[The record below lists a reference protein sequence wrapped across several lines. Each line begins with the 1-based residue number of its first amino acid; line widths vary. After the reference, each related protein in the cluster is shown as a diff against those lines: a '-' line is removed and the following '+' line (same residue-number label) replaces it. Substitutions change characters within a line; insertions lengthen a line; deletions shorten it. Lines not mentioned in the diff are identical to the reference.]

1 MKNRDRYLLKV
12 NEYDLLC
19 RLQVAFGSGY
29 CQCVIKALIGKDYPC
44 KDDYV
49 CGLDTC
55 KECIQRWLN
64 AETI

>member
-1 MKNRDRYLLKV
+1 MKNRDKYILKKS
-12 NEYDLLC
+12 EYDMLC
-19 RLQVAFGSGY
+19 DMQVTIGSGY

>member
-19 RLQVAFGSGY
+19 RLQVAFGSGL
-29 CQCVIKALIGKDYPC
+29 CFCVIEALTGKDYPC